1 MCFSFPFIYIYIYI
15 YIYSSFGKQTN
26 IYIHTHTRKKNAT
39 EMETAIKNGKIGMT
53 RRLEKLF
60 NKAKSFKT
68 YRWGA
73 AVHQ

>member
-1 MCFSFPFIYIYIYI
+1 MANKQIYIYIY
-15 YIYSSFGKQTN
+15 T
-26 IYIHTHTRKKNAT
+26 HTHTRKKNAI

-68 YRWGA
+68 YRWGG

>member
-1 MCFSFPFIYIYIYI
+1 M
-15 YIYSSFGKQTN
+15 
-26 IYIHTHTRKKNAT
+26 NAR
-39 EMETAIKNGKIGMT
+39 ERETAIENGKMGIT

>member
-1 MCFSFPFIYIYIYI
+1 MLFDL
-15 YIYSSFGKQTN
+15 
-26 IYIHTHTRKKNAT
+26 THTRKKNAT

-53 RRLEKLF
+53 RRLEILF

-68 YRWGA
+68 YRWGG